1 MQILKEEVRQR
12 ILQAAR
18 EEFLEKGFQ
27 ESSMRRIAQKAGVTP
42 GNIYAYFPGKE
53 ALFERLVEPAVA
65 DIRRLL
71 ETPAD
76 GGFSLE
82 NLADRVAGSFLA
94 NQIPFRLLTERA
106 DGTRYGR
113 LREDLIDLISRRIRQ
128 EHLCSLP
135 RELQSPSFAEAL
147 SRAFIG
153 GLLCLLWRYDG
164 NEGQLRASLSGLM
177 RLLFRAPEEKEPV
190 CEL

>member
-27 ESSMRRIAQKAGVTP
+27 ESSMRRIAQNAGITP

-53 ALFERLVEPAVA
+53 ALFERLVDPAVA

-76 GGFSLE
+76 GGSSLE
-82 NLADRVAGSFLA
+82 HLADRVAGSFLA
-94 NQIPFRLLTERA
+94 HQIPFRLLTERA
-106 DGTRYGR
+106 DG
-113 LREDLIDLISRRIRQ
+113 SRR
-128 EHLCSLP
+128 
-135 RELQSPSFAEAL
+135 
-147 SRAFIG
+147 
-153 GLLCLLWRYDG
+153 
-164 NEGQLRASLSGLM
+164 N
-177 RLLFRAPEEKEPV
+177 
-190 CEL
+190 